1 MEYLYIGKLVNTHGL
16 KGEVRI
22 LSDFRY
28 INKVFIPNMTF
39 YIGKDKKEFTVESYR
54 KHKNFHMVVFKGY
67 YDINLV
73 EYLKGSFVYINKDDL
88 KLEENI
94 TLAIDL
100 IGYDVIIDN
109 KKVGVINDILD
120 TLANEVLVLDNN
132 SMIPYVKEFIKE
144 IDKTNKKVVINN
156 MKGLLE

>member
-1 MEYLYIGKLVNTHGL
+1 
-16 KGEVRI
+16 
-22 LSDFRY
+22 
-28 INKVFIPNMTF
+28 
-39 YIGKDKKEFTVESYR
+39 
-54 KHKNFHMVVFKGY
+54 MVVFKGY

-73 EYLKGSFVYINKDDL
+73 EYLKGSLVYINKDDL

-94 TLAIDL
+94 VLAIDL